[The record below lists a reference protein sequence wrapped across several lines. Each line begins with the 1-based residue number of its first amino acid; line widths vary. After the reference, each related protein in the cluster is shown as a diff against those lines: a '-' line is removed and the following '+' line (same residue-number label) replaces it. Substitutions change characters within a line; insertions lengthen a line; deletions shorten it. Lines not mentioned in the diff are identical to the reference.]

1 MISTEERNQ
10 IIEYDN
16 NWKKYTPTIPVVVI
30 SYKFRSNCILKHPE
44 NISNNEIICVVYDED
59 YTASGYDKIT
69 APNVTFVKI
78 KEQWRNFRFKKH
90 WLQNYMADNRP
101 DVKDYIII
109 DDDLNNCKIADLRPE
124 STKNCIYIPLKNALG
139 ILCDLHLKNKDIF
152 SGGCPYEIQTG
163 TYAKK
168 PELYVN
174 NKTAWTQHSV
184 LNNDFLR
191 EHRDL
196 MFRSI
201 EYLSE
206 DFVWFYDCYNA
217 GITTNSYPFVYIGE
231 GTHKPNSLASSKDA
245 NKKNVIGALRIMKD
259 KAKITLVN
267 HKTSLSVKFGWGKVN
282 KDWNMIKT
290 ILDSEPDDVKCFD
303 LIIDKLKEKTENT
316 IESFL
321 VN

>member
-1 MISTEERNQ
+1 MI
-10 IIEYDN
+10 
-16 NWKKYTPTIPVVVI
+16 
-30 SYKFRSNCILKHPE
+30 
-44 NISNNEIICVVYDED
+44 
-59 YTASGYDKIT
+59 
-69 APNVTFVKI
+69 
-78 KEQWRNFRFKKH
+78 
-90 WLQNYMADNRP
+90 
-101 DVKDYIII
+101 
-109 DDDLNNCKIADLRPE
+109 
-124 STKNCIYIPLKNALG
+124 G
-139 ILCDLHLKNKDIF
+139 IF
-152 SGGCPYEIQTG
+152 F
-163 TYAKK
+163 
-168 PELYVN
+168 YVN

-196 MFRSI
+196 MFRSV

-282 KDWNMIKT
+282 KDWNIIKN
-290 ILDSEPDDVKCFD
+290 ILDSETDDVKCFD
-303 LIIDKLKEKTENT
+303 LILDKLKSKADNA